1 MGCKKHLTNDQLEA
15 IFTATHKEMRQIEQP
30 MQCLIERA
38 KNKWKSCAKCF
49 SNKAALKQHQ
59 CELQIKKEKYPHCSK
74 TISRANNLEKH
85 LRSCEKATIHPS
97 KQQLHQTTLKGPTA
111 LENGPSIPNKLM
123 VEEVKVGGAP
133 ADMLNTLNIGRFLFC
148 YVNIF
153 QQFVNFFFYQF
164 VTFCLQFFTF
174 FTFFPFCYFF
184 SLVCNFFHQFVT
196 FFHFFSLV
204 CYFFLTFFHFFTF
217 LHQFVNFFKYFVTFL
232 LFFKIF
238 CYSPGQNIW
247 HKVKKSS
254 KTGQDFK
261 SLLSDVARF
270 LKAIVEV

>member
-97 KQQLHQTTLKGPTA
+97 KQQLRQTTLKGPTA
-111 LENGPSIPNKLM
+111 LENGPSIHNKLM

-133 ADMLNTLNIGRFLFC
+133 ADMLNTVNIGRFLFC

-153 QQFVNFFFYQF
+153 QQFVNFSFYQF
-164 VTFCLQFFTF
+164 VTFCPQFFIF
-174 FTFFPFCYFF
+174 SHF
-184 SLVCNFFHQFVT
+184 SLFVT
-196 FFHFFSLV
+196 FFR
-204 CYFFLTFFHFFTF
+204 
-217 LHQFVNFFKYFVTFL
+217 QFVIFFA
-232 LFFKIF
+232 
-238 CYSPGQNIW
+238 
-247 HKVKKSS
+247 
-254 KTGQDFK
+254 
-261 SLLSDVARF
+261 SL
-270 LKAIVEV
+270 